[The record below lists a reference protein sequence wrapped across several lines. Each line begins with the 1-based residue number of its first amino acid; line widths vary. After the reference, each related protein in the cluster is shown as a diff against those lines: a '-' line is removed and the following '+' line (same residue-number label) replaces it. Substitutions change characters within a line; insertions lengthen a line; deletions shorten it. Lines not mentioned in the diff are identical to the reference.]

1 MPVTSGSP
9 ALEVV
14 THVETGCAI
23 SEGPPDALP
32 EPIKNYMMWWHRMQL
47 LIWGGVHDP
56 PMPLPFELSYADA
69 AGIVDLAID
78 QAITETGGI
87 PGAVLFMRDW
97 LEVGDEAQLAVPWD
111 AYLAEARPALEVLLL
126 TPYERDRVGAFSEP
140 VFLKKFPGIS
150 QRGNRLHA
158 ALFDQSIPAEPPDR
172 PVTVE
177 PPPDATRRE
186 RMELVLEEAPCVG
199 CHQVMDPPG
208 FALELFDEVG
218 QLRALDQGKPV
229 DTSGV
234 FRLLYVDG
242 SIPFE
247 NVGDLGYQLADTC
260 VANLGFADR
269 FLRYALSASD
279 VGVALEG
286 EHALDRARMRQ
297 AFMNG
302 GRSYRSL
309 VKEFAQGPTLRS
321 L

>member
-1 MPVTSGSP
+1 
-9 ALEVV
+9 
-14 THVETGCAI
+14 
-23 SEGPPDALP
+23 
-32 EPIKNYMMWWHRMQL
+32 
-47 LIWGGVHDP
+47 
-56 PMPLPFELSYADA
+56 MPLPFELSYADA

-78 QAITETGGI
+78 RAIAETGGI
-87 PGAVLFMRDW
+87 PGAALFMRDW
-97 LEVGDEAQLAVPWD
+97 LELSDDAQLRVPWETH
-111 AYLAEARPALEVLLL
+111 LAEERPALEVLFR
-126 TPYERDRVGAFSEP
+126 TPYESDRVGAFSEP
-140 VFLKKFPGIS
+140 AFLSKFSGIS

-172 PVTVE
+172 PVTLE

-186 RMELVLEEAPCVG
+186 RMELVLQELTCVG

-208 FALELFDEVG
+208 FALESYDELG
-218 QLRALDQGKPV
+218 EPRTHDQGKPV

-242 SIPFE
+242 SIEFE
-247 NVGDLGYQLADTC
+247 NIGDLGYQLADTC
-260 VANLGFADR
+260 LANLGFADR

-297 AFMNG
+297 AFMSG
-302 GRSYRSL
+302 GRSYRAL
-309 VKEFAQGPTLRS
+309 IKEFAQGPTLRS